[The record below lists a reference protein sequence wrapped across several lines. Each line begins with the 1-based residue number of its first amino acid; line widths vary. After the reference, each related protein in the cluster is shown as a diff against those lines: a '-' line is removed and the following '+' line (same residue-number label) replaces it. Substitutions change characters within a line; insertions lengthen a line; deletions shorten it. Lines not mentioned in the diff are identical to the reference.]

1 MNVGDGLPYSDVGMG
16 GGWRVGA
23 AGGRDMFAVFAV
35 ARGGVTSMMD
45 RKVLGIYVCAREGE
59 WE

>member
-1 MNVGDGLPYSDVGMG
+1 MG

-35 ARGGVTSMMD
+35 ARGGMTSMMD
-45 RKVLGIYVCAREGE
+45 KRVLGIYVCVGGGEGD
-59 WE
+59 WVR

>member
-1 MNVGDGLPYSDVGMG
+1 MNVGDGLPYSNVGTG

-23 AGGRDMFAVFAV
+23 AGGRDMFAVSAV

-45 RKVLGIYVCAREGE
+45 RRVLGIYICV
-59 WE
+59 